1 MKQRS
6 GNLHPFKNKIFTCE
20 DLCLCTDMQ
29 MKKRF
34 SLESSTGMENF
45 MERNLNWAVLGTGVI
60 ANEMA
65 QALNTM
71 GKKLYAVG
79 NRTHEKAVK
88 FAEKYQVK
96 KVYDDFHEMFTD
108 PQVDV
113 IYITTPH
120 NTHIEFVREA
130 LKNKKHVLCEKSIT
144 LNSLELD
151 EALQLAKENNVIFA
165 EAMTIWHMPLYKK
178 LWEFIDAG
186 KTGEFSSNL
195 KEEYAEIADWLK
207 EGIPALGKVQM
218 IQLNFGSYKEYN
230 MDNRFFNMN
239 LAGGALL
246 DIGVYALSI
255 ARSFMESKPDQV
267 LSQVKFAPTGADE
280 QAGILLMNKES
291 QMATLALS
299 LHSKQPKRAV
309 ISCEKGYIEIME
321 YPRADQAVIVE
332 AESGVRHT
340 VNAGETKKALQYE
353 MEDMEYAIET
363 GDIRKL
369 RISDTKDVMDIMT
382 GLRKEWNMKYP
393 GEIW

>member
-1 MKQRS
+1 
-6 GNLHPFKNKIFTCE
+6 
-20 DLCLCTDMQ
+20 
-29 MKKRF
+29 
-34 SLESSTGMENF
+34 

-65 QALNTM
+65 QALKVM

-79 NRTHEKAVK
+79 NRTHEKAVT
-88 FAEKYQVK
+88 FAEKYQVT

-144 LNSLELD
+144 LNSLELE
-151 EALQLAKENNVIFA
+151 EALALAKENNVIFA

-178 LWEFIDAG
+178 LWELIDAG
-186 KTGEFSSNL
+186 KTGTYMPDV
-195 KEEYAEIADWLK
+195 KEKHAEIADWLT

-230 MDNRFFNMN
+230 MKNRFFNMD

-255 ARSFMESKPDQV
+255 ACSFMDSKPDQI

-280 QAGILLMNKES
+280 QAGILLMNKEA

-309 ISCEKGYIEIME
+309 ISCENGYIEIME
-321 YPRADQAVIVE
+321 YPRANQAVIVE
-332 AESGVRHT
+332 AEFGVRHN
-340 VNAGETKKALQYE
+340 VAAGDTGKALQYE
-353 MEDMEYAIET
+353 MEDMEQAIKT
-363 GDIRKL
+363 GNVQKL
-369 RISDTKDVMDIMT
+369 RIQDTKDVMDIMT

-393 GEIW
+393 GEVW

>member
-1 MKQRS
+1 M
-6 GNLHPFKNKIFTCE
+6 
-20 DLCLCTDMQ
+20 
-29 MKKRF
+29 
-34 SLESSTGMENF
+34 
-45 MERNLNWAVLGTGVI
+45 
-60 ANEMA
+60 
-65 QALNTM
+65 
-71 GKKLYAVG
+71 
-79 NRTHEKAVK
+79 
-88 FAEKYQVK
+88 
-96 KVYDDFHEMFTD
+96 
-108 PQVDV
+108 
-113 IYITTPH
+113 
-120 NTHIEFVREA
+120 
-130 LKNKKHVLCEKSIT
+130 
-144 LNSLELD
+144 
-151 EALQLAKENNVIFA
+151 
-165 EAMTIWHMPLYKK
+165 
-178 LWEFIDAG
+178 
-186 KTGEFSSNL
+186 
-195 KEEYAEIADWLK
+195 K

-332 AESGVRHT
+332 AESGVRHIVT
-340 VNAGETKKALQYE
+340 AGDTKKALQYE